1 MISFNRYAELF
12 RVPDL
17 RATLLASIVGR
28 IPSGVST
35 LAILIFVQDTSR
47 SFALGGSTAAI
58 YVLGLALAAPLI
70 GRLIDRIGPR
80 PPLAAAAILH
90 PLFLLALLAL
100 VLSEASSLSIA
111 LSALLA
117 GATLPPITICMRA
130 LYPRC
135 SQAKRCSGALIRSIP
150 R

>member
-1 MISFNRYAELF
+1 VISFNRYAELF
-12 RVPDL
+12 RAPDL

-28 IPSGVST
+28 IPIGVST

-80 PPLAAAAILH
+80 PQA
-90 PLFLLALLAL
+90 
-100 VLSEASSLSIA
+100 
-111 LSALLA
+111 
-117 GATLPPITICMRA
+117 R
-130 LYPRC
+130 RC
-135 SQAKRCSGALIRSIP
+135 SRAPIRLIP